1 MGCDAHNSF
10 VCLDLNDTAM
20 VNRFTRN
27 SRILVAAIVL
37 SIGASVHA
45 QVIRGPLDRGFARTS
60 SVVVTVDELL
70 GSRQPRPE
78 GTPLLGPGYPDLWM
92 AEVQYKPIRYRR
104 MQVEDPKTGTTR
116 TELVWYLIYRV
127 IPRDITELAGD
138 TRDELIAQLEGTGFK
153 PVNTVDAS
161 LYPSLQIPRFILRT
175 DDREDSPEYID
186 EVNLQVQRQVLS
198 REFQKTP
205 NLKLLNSVEGIKQM
219 SEMVSIESVDQLSNA
234 LYGVAVWRN
243 VDPTTDFVTVR
254 MTGFSNAYRIAS
266 ADDGSLVVERKEI
279 EQRFSRPGDEFD
291 QQETEFR
298 VIDQVR
304 LQPNGDLVVFAD
316 DVVSTYRP
324 GRAAPAFVGKLRKEL
339 ELRVAAGRD
348 PKITWPFWSYRPWNA
363 KITVPK
369 FERILRNDDSVTAEP
384 AE

>member
-1 MGCDAHNSF
+1 M
-10 VCLDLNDTAM
+10 LNCNPRHT
-20 VNRFTRN
+20 
-27 SRILVAAIVL
+27 RILVATIVL
-37 SIGASVHA
+37 SWVTSANA
-45 QVIRGPLDRGFARTS
+45 QLIKGPLDRGFSRTS
-60 SVVVTVDELL
+60 SVTITVDELL
-70 GSRQPRPE
+70 GARKPRPA

-104 MQVEDPKTGTTR
+104 MQIEDPKSGQTR

-138 TRDELIAQLEGTGFK
+138 NRDNLIAQMEGTGFK

-161 LYPSLQIPRFILRT
+161 LYPSLQVPRFILRT

-186 EVNLQVQRQVLS
+186 EVNLQVQRQVLK
-198 REFQKTP
+198 REFKKTP
-205 NLKLLNSVEGIKQM
+205 NLKLLNSVEGIR
-219 SEMVSIESVDQLSNA
+219 EMTDYVSILDADQLSNA

-254 MTGFSNAYRIAS
+254 MMGFCNGYRITS
-266 ADDGSLVVERKEI
+266 GDDGNLVVERKEI
-279 EQRFSRPGDEFD
+279 EQRFARPGDEFD

-304 LQPNGDLVVFAD
+304 LQPNGDLVMFAD
-316 DVVSTYRP
+316 EVVSTYRP
-324 GRAAPAFVGKLRKEL
+324 GREAPAFVAKLRTDL
-339 ELRVAAGRD
+339 EARIAAGKD
-348 PKITWPFWSYRPWNA
+348 PEIKWPFWSYRA
-363 KITVPK
+363 RKATITVPN
-369 FERILRNDDSVTAEP
+369 FERILRNDGSAAAEP